1 MRCWKRYAGARRQAS
16 APCVAGARGVCASAR
31 DARQAG
37 LRRLGRLSTR
47 DCTSAYGRAV
57 SGCAA
62 GMLGGMC
69 SGARSVRATGS
80 ASFAMCCGRGRAA
93 AAAVPVRAASLAR
106 PLSVGC
112 ARATAALAHACR
124 DPQAAGRGAFCRGS
138 LGRACDGGT
147 HCAWCAAA
155 RRGRSWSAAG
165 RKSSMSAASAA
176 GADTPSAIPSISRL
190 NRRAACAVRVGWRQ
204 SESGRAYSLSAVVP
218 TAGRGT
224 ARPREIAKRA
234 MERAVGR
241 SGQGACGLCVCCAW
255 WQGDVDRC
263 GQDEARRPRRH
274 DA

>member
-47 DCTSAYGRAV
+47 DCASSYGRAV

-69 SGARSVRATGS
+69 CGERSVCATGS

-112 ARATAALAHACR
+112 ARATAALAHASGRSAGCR
-124 DPQAAGRGAFCRGS
+124 ARIVLPYGVVWCVCQR
-138 LGRACDGGT
+138 LRACKRT
-147 HCAWCAAA
+147 HVCVRVCA
-155 RRGRSWSAAG
+155 R
-165 RKSSMSAASAA
+165 
-176 GADTPSAIPSISRL
+176 
-190 NRRAACAVRVGWRQ
+190 ACARVWRGFVRRYF
-204 SESGRAYSLSAVVP
+204 GRRFA
-218 TAGRGT
+218 
-224 ARPREIAKRA
+224 
-234 MERAVGR
+234 
-241 SGQGACGLCVCCAW
+241 
-255 WQGDVDRC
+255 
-263 GQDEARRPRRH
+263 
-274 DA
+274 

>member
-112 ARATAALAHACR
+112 ARATAALAHASGRSTGCR
-124 DPQAAGRGAFCRGS
+124 ARNRSADDLMGERAMEARTVLGVQQRDEAGRGVRPDGS
-138 LGRACDGGT
+138 RAC
-147 HCAWCAAA
+147 
-155 RRGRSWSAAG
+155 RRPAPRAP
-165 RKSSMSAASAA
+165 
-176 GADTPSAIPSISRL
+176 T
-190 NRRAACAVRVGWRQ
+190 RRA
-204 SESGRAYSLSAVVP
+204 
-218 TAGRGT
+218 
-224 ARPREIAKRA
+224 
-234 MERAVGR
+234 R
-241 SGQGACGLCVCCAW
+241 SHRYL
-255 WQGDVDRC
+255 D
-263 GQDEARRPRRH
+263 
-274 DA
+274 